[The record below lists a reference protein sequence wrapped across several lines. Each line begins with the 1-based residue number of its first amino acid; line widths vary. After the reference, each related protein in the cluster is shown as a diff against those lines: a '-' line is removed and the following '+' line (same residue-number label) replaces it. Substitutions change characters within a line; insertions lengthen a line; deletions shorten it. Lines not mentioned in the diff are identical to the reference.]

1 MLGKTANGLFW
12 MYRYLER
19 AENTARLIEAGLPP
33 STPALLAEAVS
44 TPDQKLSRH
53 TVESLAHLPLDP
65 ATSAPALI
73 LYGPLTE

>member
-1 MLGKTANGLFW
+1 
-12 MYRYLER
+12 
-19 AENTARLIEAGLPP
+19 LPP